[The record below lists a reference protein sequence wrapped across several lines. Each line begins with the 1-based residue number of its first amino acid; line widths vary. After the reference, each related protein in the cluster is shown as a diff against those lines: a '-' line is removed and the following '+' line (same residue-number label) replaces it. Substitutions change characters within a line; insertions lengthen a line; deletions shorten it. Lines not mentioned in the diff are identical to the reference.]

1 MVTGTPTQVS
11 SGSQFAVEVNVS
23 DQVGGFGNG
32 TFTITIAPCTPSFV
46 TTSPLP
52 PDDIGITY
60 PHLQIQAMGCQTPY
74 TFSGPSP
81 FAGGFGAFPT
91 GLSLNSE
98 TGVISG
104 TPGQNTNGV
113 YSIPISVTEAG
124 GGETSAAFSMTINTL
139 PVVSNSSPLPNGIV
153 GALYPPITITI
164 SGGTLPL
171 KSFTESGLP
180 PGLTLDNTGVLS
192 GTPTQAGVFTPT
204 LGATDSVNGTSP
216 QMFQITITTATAQ
229 LQVSPASLTFS
240 APSNGNAPPSQAVSI
255 VPATN
260 AKPPYNFTLQV
271 DGGQVNT
278 PAPAWLSV
286 KPLSNGVAP
295 EQLMVSVNQ
304 GSMGAG
310 NYTGR
315 IRILDSNGL
324 ENDVTVNLTV
334 AANPQTLLVSPS
346 ILHFSALEQSPS
358 TLTAQLAVETGG
370 GGGPVGYS
378 TTVLGGSSWISSISP
393 GSGQTVANSAVL
405 LGVVVNSTGLA
416 VGSYRDEI
424 EVSSSVG
431 KVDVPVVL
439 FVAESGSILAVN
451 LTGVRLQA
459 IQGGGFSNA
468 QTIKILNL
476 GQMNSTVNWSAA
488 LVKPVSWL
496 SLESSSGT
504 ATPTKPG
511 ALTLTLTASATQ
523 MSPGGYYALIKISDP
538 NSRKSPQYVLVV
550 LDLASNTSAP
560 LPDPNPG
567 GLFFVATAG
576 GAETGAQV
584 VTINTSSATA
594 VPYQAAPA
602 TSDGGTWLVVTP
614 ASGTSSG
621 ASPGT
626 VNVSVNP
633 AGLLAGVYSGFVNV
647 SISSVLRAVNVTMVV
662 LPAGDTAG
670 GGANHTER
678 PAAAGCGPSRVVLTE
693 TGLVSNFAVP
703 AGWPATLIV
712 QLNDDCGDTLTS
724 GSVVASFSN
733 GDAPLSLVGN
743 GQNGTY
749 SATWQPGTTTS
760 QMVVTLNGASG
771 SLQPETLALN
781 GGVAANQNQPPVLYP
796 NGTSNNLNTVVGAPL
811 APGTIASVYGTGLGP
826 PMGVSPGVIPLVNT
840 FDNTYV
846 LIGPYQAPLYYLS
859 NGQVNIQIPA
869 ELDTTQQ
876 YQIVASVNNAVTLP
890 ATLNI
895 VPATPGVAAFA
906 NGGIIAQHTDYSL
919 VTSAHPAKPGEVVV
933 IYLVGLGATKPSVA
947 SGQPAPSTPPFA
959 ECTLPVTVTVDSN
972 KAVVDFAGLT
982 PGSAGLYQIDFEVPT
997 NASNGNLKV
1006 TVTQNGMT
1014 GNVATLPVSQ

>member
-378 TTVLGGSSWISSISP
+378 TTVLGGAP
-393 GSGQTVANSAVL
+393 GFRA
-405 LGVVVNSTGLA
+405 
-416 VGSYRDEI
+416 YR
-424 EVSSSVG
+424 
-431 KVDVPVVL
+431 P
-439 FVAESGSILAVN
+439 
-451 LTGVRLQA
+451 
-459 IQGGGFSNA
+459 
-468 QTIKILNL
+468 
-476 GQMNSTVNWSAA
+476 
-488 LVKPVSWL
+488 
-496 SLESSSGT
+496 
-504 ATPTKPG
+504 
-511 ALTLTLTASATQ
+511 
-523 MSPGGYYALIKISDP
+523 
-538 NSRKSPQYVLVV
+538 
-550 LDLASNTSAP
+550 
-560 LPDPNPG
+560 
-567 GLFFVATAG
+567 
-576 GAETGAQV
+576 
-584 VTINTSSATA
+584 
-594 VPYQAAPA
+594 APA
-602 TSDGGTWLVVTP
+602 RRWRTRRCCW
-614 ASGTSSG
+614 
-621 ASPGT
+621 
-626 VNVSVNP
+626 
-633 AGLLAGVYSGFVNV
+633 
-647 SISSVLRAVNVTMVV
+647 
-662 LPAGDTAG
+662 
-670 GGANHTER
+670 
-678 PAAAGCGPSRVVLTE
+678 
-693 TGLVSNFAVP
+693 
-703 AGWPATLIV
+703 GW
-712 QLNDDCGDTLTS
+712 
-724 GSVVASFSN
+724 
-733 GDAPLSLVGN
+733 
-743 GQNGTY
+743 
-749 SATWQPGTTTS
+749 W
-760 QMVVTLNGASG
+760 
-771 SLQPETLALN
+771 
-781 GGVAANQNQPPVLYP
+781 
-796 NGTSNNLNTVVGAPL
+796 
-811 APGTIASVYGTGLGP
+811 
-826 PMGVSPGVIPLVNT
+826 
-840 FDNTYV
+840 
-846 LIGPYQAPLYYLS
+846 
-859 NGQVNIQIPA
+859 
-869 ELDTTQQ
+869 
-876 YQIVASVNNAVTLP
+876 
-890 ATLNI
+890 
-895 VPATPGVAAFA
+895 
-906 NGGIIAQHTDYSL
+906 
-919 VTSAHPAKPGEVVV
+919 
-933 IYLVGLGATKPSVA
+933 
-947 SGQPAPSTPPFA
+947 
-959 ECTLPVTVTVDSN
+959 
-972 KAVVDFAGLT
+972 
-982 PGSAGLYQIDFEVPT
+982 
-997 NASNGNLKV
+997 
-1006 TVTQNGMT
+1006 
-1014 GNVATLPVSQ
+1014 